1 MRFFARLSNLVRGV
15 LGRWLGEREHANPDA
30 VYETAIHERVAQY
43 ATLRAAAAGVIYMR
57 QKLEKELAAR
67 TGELGRVR
75 RQLDMAVDRDDDA
88 SALALIGRR
97 DALDDDVARLSA
109 DLGELTTEADAAK
122 RNLIAFQREIE
133 RLREERTRML
143 ARLANAKA
151 RLRLHETLSGLS
163 PEADIQALEQ
173 VRDHVNRLVTEANL
187 VRDGADP
194 ALEKRL
200 GVIRDA
206 EADRSARAQL
216 DELKR
221 ARKSNLV
228 PMVVR
233 PVEATPRPA
242 RPDATPAS

>member
-1 MRFFARLSNLVRGV
+1 MRFFSRLSNLVRGV
-15 LGRWLGEREHANPDA
+15 LGRWIGEREHANPGA
-30 VYETAIHERVAQY
+30 VYESAIQERVVQY
-43 ATLRAAAAGVIYMR
+43 ATLRSAAAGVIYMR
-57 QKLEKELAAR
+57 QKLEKELGACTEELAR
-67 TGELGRVR
+67 VK
-75 RQLDMAVDRDDDA
+75 RQLDVAVEHDDDA
-88 SALALIGRR
+88 VALALIGRR
-97 DALDDDVARLSA
+97 DGLDAEVQRLSA
-109 DLGELTTEADAAK
+109 DLRDLTSEADAAK
-122 RNLIAFQREIE
+122 KNLIGFQQDIQ
-133 RLREERTRML
+133 RLREERSRML

-206 EADRSARAQL
+206 EADRAARAQL

-228 PMVVR
+228 PMVLQ
-233 PVEATPRPA
+233 PAPAAATAA
-242 RPDATPAS
+242 RSA